1 MFDFKNLKNYY
12 HRYQKIILILLL
24 VIIFALG
31 IIGGYFYFS
40 YKEINTLFKK
50 NSYLEFTSQVYDT
63 IKGNYWE
70 KITDE
75 QLSELFKLA
84 AEKISASPQIL
95 EKENKQGVEEM
106 ILRIIKSMPEDKKK
120 ELVINVANV
129 VLVNLKPFGRSQ
141 LYTQKQE
148 TQLRETVK
156 NIDKG
161 TDLYQALGVEKDASP
176 EQINQVYEQKVAELT
191 PEKDIS
197 IEAAQELALA
207 NRAFEA
213 LSEPETREIYDNSGI
228 EPTVFTKFITPDI
241 LHLRLTK
248 LSPQTFEEFQKVI
261 DEIDK
266 TKNPTT
272 LILDL
277 KGNIGGAIDLLQYFM
292 GPFIGQNQYAYEF
305 FHQEQYQPFK
315 TQIGWLPSLVRY
327 KKVVVLIDE
336 QTQSSAELMAAILKK
351 YNVGILI
358 GTTTKGWGT
367 VENVFPIKQSL
378 DPSEK
383 YSIFLAHS
391 LTLRDDNQPIEGKGV
406 DPIININDKDWQKQL
421 LNYFNY
427 QPLVDAVAEIF
438 KD

>member
-1 MFDFKNLKNYY
+1 
-12 HRYQKIILILLL
+12 
-24 VIIFALG
+24 
-31 IIGGYFYFS
+31 
-40 YKEINTLFKK
+40 
-50 NSYLEFTSQVYDT
+50 
-63 IKGNYWE
+63 
-70 KITDE
+70 
-75 QLSELFKLA
+75 
-84 AEKISASPQIL
+84 
-95 EKENKQGVEEM
+95 M
-106 ILRIIKSMPEDKKK
+106 ILRMIKSMSEDKKK
-120 ELVINVANV
+120 ELVVNIANI

-148 TQLRETVK
+148 TQLRETVN

-176 EQINQVYEQKVAELT
+176 EQINQVYEQKLAELT
-191 PEKDIS
+191 PEKDTS
-197 IEAAQELALA
+197 IEAAQELALV

-213 LSEPETREIYDNSGI
+213 LSEPETRKIYDDSGI
-228 EPTVFTKFITPDI
+228 EPTVFAKLITPDI
-241 LHLRLTK
+241 LHLRLIK
-248 LSPQTFEEFQKVI
+248 LSPQTFEEFQKVT

-266 TKNPTT
+266 TENPTT

-305 FHQEQYQPFK
+305 FHQEQYQAFK
-315 TQIGWLPSLVRY
+315 TQVGWLPSLVRY

-367 VENVFPIKQSL
+367 VENTFPIKQSL

-383 YSIFLAHS
+383 YSIFLVHS

-406 DPIININDKDWQKQL
+406 DPVINIKDKDWQKQFL
-421 LNYFNY
+421 AYFNY
-427 QPLVDAVAEIF
+427 QELVNAVENIF
-438 KD
+438 KSEN